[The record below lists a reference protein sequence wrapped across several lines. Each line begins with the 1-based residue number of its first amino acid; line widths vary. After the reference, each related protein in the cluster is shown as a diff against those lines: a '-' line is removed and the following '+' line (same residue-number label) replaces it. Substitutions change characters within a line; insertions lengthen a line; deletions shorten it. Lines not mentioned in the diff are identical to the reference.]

1 MRDQP
6 VLQRAQQRVIGQIG
20 PPGIRAVD
28 PAQKPDTCAPC
39 LGLFAPRQR
48 GKTGLANA
56 LEHRGGDQ
64 IGGRCRQS
72 PFAQRQGRPAAFA
85 AAPPPRLR
93 AHPNRRPRAQRCG
106 RRKPLRSRLG
116 ATAQPGRCAPR
127 ALSPS
132 RSGYGQIILGGQR
145 VGGGQD
151 RAAPVAQ
158 QELAVAP
165 RTALG
170 DAIGIGFGQDDARI
184 VEITALIRGLDA
196 PPPLLGLLPHL
207 VQHGA
212 VDREAGHFDIA
223 RFAGNDFQPQPQIGI
238 AGIVPTRR
246 LHQIARREH
255 GGDVASQPAHA
266 ARVGGQDHMGET
278 RMQTETRHRAAVF
291 RHLPR
296 TVQRIEPRQQIAR
309 LAIGGIGR
317 RVEPGELRD
326 VRAPG
331 GKFEGPAARDRW
343 PGFPARNTAPTP
355 CARPRAKG
363 DNRCRALDGRAR
375 PRR

>member
-1 MRDQP
+1 MRSQP
-6 VLQRAQQRVIGQIG
+6 LFQRAQQRVVGQIR
-20 PPGIRAVD
+20 PTGIGAID

-72 PFAQRQGRPAAFA
+72 PFAQDKVAQPRLPPRHHRAFA
-85 AAPPPRLR
+85 RTPTDDLVRNDAVGENLFDLGL
-93 AHPNRRPRAQRCG
+93 AQR
-106 RRKPLRSRLG
+106 RSQEDARL
-116 ATAQPGRCAPR
+116 
-127 ALSPS
+127 ALVAIEI
-132 RSGYGQIILGGQR
+132 GYGQIILGGQR

-212 VDREAGHFDIA
+212 VDREAGHFRYRA
-223 RFAGNDFQPQPQIGI
+223 F
-238 AGIVPTRR
+238 RR
-246 LHQIARREH
+246 R
-255 GGDVASQPAHA
+255 
-266 ARVGGQDHMGET
+266 
-278 RMQTETRHRAAVF
+278 
-291 RHLPR
+291 
-296 TVQRIEPRQQIAR
+296 
-309 LAIGGIGR
+309 
-317 RVEPGELRD
+317 
-326 VRAPG
+326 
-331 GKFEGPAARDRW
+331 
-343 PGFPARNTAPTP
+343 
-355 CARPRAKG
+355 
-363 DNRCRALDGRAR
+363 
-375 PRR
+375 